1 MIQSN
6 LLHRERPELKAQE
19 AKEAVAAASKGDPTE
34 TAAAPS
40 GGASTQTASTPNA
53 AGSLAT
59 ASAAGTVT
67 LNAAGTP
74 TLEQTPTKQTAEEQV
89 PSTPPNAGKF
99 ARLFDFHVCE

>member
-1 MIQSN
+1 M
-6 LLHRERPELKAQE
+6 A
-19 AKEAVAAASKGDPTE
+19 AAASKGDPTE
-34 TAAAPS
+34 ATAAAIS
-40 GGASTQTASTPNA
+40 SGASTQTASTPNA

-89 PSTPPNAGKF
+89 PSTPPNGGKI
-99 ARLFDFHVCE
+99 A